1 MAIARLR
8 RRKVVLIQHEWSG
21 LHWLRRI
28 TYMPALLLA
37 DTIIMFSP
45 LVQRELA
52 DDPLLGWTAR
62 KSVLAPLPP
71 NIEAPLGIDDSKLRH
86 RLIAAKGERAAG
98 DRSFRIDLS
107 GQAAQCAA
115 RDRRHSESNAGSSR

>member
-8 RRKVVLIQHEWSG
+8 RRKIVLIQHEWNG

-52 DDPLLGWTAR
+52 DDPPARLDRQKKRAGATA
-62 KSVLAPLPP
+62 A
-71 NIEAPLGIDDSKLRH
+71 EH
-86 RLIAAKGERAAG
+86 RSPGR
-98 DRSFRIDLS
+98 
-107 GQAAQCAA
+107 
-115 RDRRHSESNAGSSR
+115 N